1 MVTTKTT
8 QISIQCA
15 STNYTSNGC
24 INEEPRENPR
34 MPLITTPLQP
44 QLFEEMTHCL
54 VVPQHRVG
62 GLITELLQE
71 PTKHKRI

>member
-1 MVTTKTT
+1 
-8 QISIQCA
+8 
-15 STNYTSNGC
+15 
-24 INEEPRENPR
+24 
-34 MPLITTPLQP
+34 MPLITTPLLP

-54 VVPQHRVG
+54 VVVPQHRVG